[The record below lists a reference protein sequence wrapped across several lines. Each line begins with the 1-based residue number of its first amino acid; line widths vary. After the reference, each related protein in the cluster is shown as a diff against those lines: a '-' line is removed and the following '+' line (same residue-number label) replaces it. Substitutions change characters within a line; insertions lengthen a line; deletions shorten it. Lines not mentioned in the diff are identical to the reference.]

1 MNVDFP
7 SRPHEHHVILQYVKT
22 STNFGYSYIVGG
34 YVMNQNSI
42 HNIEHSYQFHP
53 VFLNSINDKRIIQ
66 WIESITHLKIQSI
79 KKHHSTDAEDDDS
92 VVFEVVFEG
101 SDDVYTVIIK
111 LGKKLLKDKIINQNT
126 QNEYEKTVFDYRP
139 SSYRNFKC

>member
-1 MNVDFP
+1 
-7 SRPHEHHVILQYVKT
+7 
-22 STNFGYSYIVGG
+22 
-34 YVMNQNSI
+34 MNQNSI

-79 KKHHSTDAEDDDS
+79 KKHHSTDAEDDS

-126 QNEYEKTVFDYRP
+126 QNAYEKTVFESRP

>member
-1 MNVDFP
+1 
-7 SRPHEHHVILQYVKT
+7 
-22 STNFGYSYIVGG
+22 
-34 YVMNQNSI
+34 MNQNSI

-79 KKHHSTDAEDDDS
+79 KKHHSTDAEDDS

-111 LGKKLLKDKIINQNT
+111 LGKKLLKDKTINQNT
-126 QNEYEKTVFDYRP
+126 QNVYEKTVFDYRP

>member
-1 MNVDFP
+1 
-7 SRPHEHHVILQYVKT
+7 
-22 STNFGYSYIVGG
+22 
-34 YVMNQNSI
+34 MNQNSI
-42 HNIEHSYQFHP
+42 HNIELSYQLHP

-79 KKHHSTDAEDDDS
+79 KKHHLTDAEDDY

-126 QNEYEKTVFDYRP
+126 QNAYEKTVFDYRP

>member
-1 MNVDFP
+1 
-7 SRPHEHHVILQYVKT
+7 
-22 STNFGYSYIVGG
+22 
-34 YVMNQNSI
+34 MNQNSI

-79 KKHHSTDAEDDDS
+79 KKQNSTDAEDDDS

-111 LGKKLLKDKIINQNT
+111 PGKKLLKDKIIDQNI
-126 QNEYEKTVFDYRP
+126 QNAYEKTVFDIH
-139 SSYRNFKC
+139 STSCRNFKC

>member
-1 MNVDFP
+1 
-7 SRPHEHHVILQYVKT
+7 
-22 STNFGYSYIVGG
+22 
-34 YVMNQNSI
+34 MNQNSI

-53 VFLNSINDKRIIQ
+53 VFYYSVNDRRIIQ

-101 SDDVYTVIIK
+101 SDDVCTVIIK

-126 QNEYEKTVFDYRP
+126 QNAYEKTVFDYRP

>member
-1 MNVDFP
+1 
-7 SRPHEHHVILQYVKT
+7 
-22 STNFGYSYIVGG
+22 
-34 YVMNQNSI
+34 MNQNSI
-42 HNIEHSYQFHP
+42 HNIEHSYQFYP

-79 KKHHSTDAEDDDS
+79 KKHHSTVAEDDDS

-126 QNEYEKTVFDYRP
+126 QNAYEKAVFDYRP

>member
-1 MNVDFP
+1 
-7 SRPHEHHVILQYVKT
+7 
-22 STNFGYSYIVGG
+22 
-34 YVMNQNSI
+34 MNQNSI

-79 KKHHSTDAEDDDS
+79 KKHHLTDAEDDS

-111 LGKKLLKDKIINQNT
+111 LGKKLLKDKIHKYT
-126 QNEYEKTVFDYRP
+126 
-139 SSYRNFKC
+139 KCI

>member
-1 MNVDFP
+1 
-7 SRPHEHHVILQYVKT
+7 
-22 STNFGYSYIVGG
+22 
-34 YVMNQNSI
+34 MNQNSI

-53 VFLNSINDKRIIQ
+53 VFLNSVNDKRIIQ

-79 KKHHSTDAEDDDS
+79 KKHHLTDAEDDS

-111 LGKKLLKDKIINQNT
+111 LGKKLLKDKIINT
-126 QNEYEKTVFDYRP
+126 QTAYEKTVFDYRP
-139 SSYRNFKC
+139 SSCRNFKC

>member
-1 MNVDFP
+1 
-7 SRPHEHHVILQYVKT
+7 
-22 STNFGYSYIVGG
+22 
-34 YVMNQNSI
+34 MNQNSI

-53 VFLNSINDKRIIQ
+53 VFLNSINDKRI
-66 WIESITHLKIQSI
+66 IQSI

-111 LGKKLLKDKIINQNT
+111 LGKKLLKDKTINQNT
-126 QNEYEKTVFDYRP
+126 QNAYEKTVFDYRP

>member
-1 MNVDFP
+1 
-7 SRPHEHHVILQYVKT
+7 
-22 STNFGYSYIVGG
+22 
-34 YVMNQNSI
+34 MNQNSI

-66 WIESITHLKIQSI
+66 WIESFTHLKIQSI
-79 KKHHSTDAEDDDS
+79 KKHHSTDAEDDS

-126 QNEYEKTVFDYRP
+126 QNAYEKTVFDIHP

>member
-1 MNVDFP
+1 
-7 SRPHEHHVILQYVKT
+7 
-22 STNFGYSYIVGG
+22 
-34 YVMNQNSI
+34 MNQNSI

-53 VFLNSINDKRIIQ
+53 VFFSAKNEYKIIQ

-79 KKHHSTDAEDDDS
+79 KKHHSIDAEDDDS

-101 SDDVYTVIIK
+101 SDDVYTVIVK

-126 QNEYEKTVFDYRP
+126 QNAYEKTVFDYRP

>member
-1 MNVDFP
+1 
-7 SRPHEHHVILQYVKT
+7 
-22 STNFGYSYIVGG
+22 
-34 YVMNQNSI
+34 MNQNSI

-79 KKHHSTDAEDDDS
+79 KKHHLTDAEDDS

-111 LGKKLLKDKIINQNT
+111 LGNQLLKDKIHKYT
-126 QNEYEKTVFDYRP
+126 
-139 SSYRNFKC
+139 KCI

>member
-1 MNVDFP
+1 
-7 SRPHEHHVILQYVKT
+7 
-22 STNFGYSYIVGG
+22 
-34 YVMNQNSI
+34 MNQNSI

-79 KKHHSTDAEDDDS
+79 KKNHSTVPADDDS

-111 LGKKLLKDKIINQNT
+111 LGKKLLKDKIINQNI
-126 QNEYEKTVFDYRP
+126 QNAYEKTVFDYRP

>member
-1 MNVDFP
+1 MEIFQLFFGTL
-7 SRPHEHHVILQYVKT
+7 EKYV
-22 STNFGYSYIVGG
+22 NNYIVGG

-42 HNIEHSYQFHP
+42 HNIEHSYQFDP
-53 VFLNSINDKRIIQ
+53 VSFYSVNDKRIIQ

-101 SDDVYTVIIK
+101 SDDVCTVIIK
-111 LGKKLLKDKIINQNT
+111 LGKKYSSHQNINQNK
-126 QNEYEKTVFDYRP
+126 QNAYEKAVIDFRP
-139 SSYRNFKC
+139 SSCRNFKC